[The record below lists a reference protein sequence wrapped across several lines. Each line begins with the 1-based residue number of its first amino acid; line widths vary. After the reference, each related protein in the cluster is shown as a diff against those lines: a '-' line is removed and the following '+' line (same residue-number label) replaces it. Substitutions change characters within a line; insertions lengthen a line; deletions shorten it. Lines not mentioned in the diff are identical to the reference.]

1 MNLAIYLLRHGEID
15 LGGQKRYVGQVDF
28 PLSDQG
34 LSQARH
40 WREKLA
46 CTAFEGIY
54 CSNLIRS
61 LDTARIIAGGD
72 EKRVHIL
79 SELREINLGEWDGLS
94 VAEVRS
100 RYPEEWEKRGQD
112 LAGYRPPCGESFA
125 DLHNRVLP
133 IFDDIVRTL
142 SGKVLMVAHAGVKR
156 VILCHILGMPLANLF
171 RLGQDYGRLSVVDC
185 ERRPLRLLAMNIADP
200 HPFMDLD

>member
-1 MNLAIYLLRHGEID
+1 
-15 LGGQKRYVGQVDF
+15 VGQVDL

-34 LSQARH
+34 LSQARR

-46 CTAFEGIY
+46 FTAFERIY
-54 CSNLIRS
+54 CSDLIRS

-72 EKRVHIL
+72 EERVHIL
-79 SELREINLGEWDGLS
+79 SQLREIHLGEWDGLS

-100 RYPEEWEKRGQD
+100 RYPEEWKKRGQD
-112 LAGYRPPCGESFA
+112 LVGYRPPHGESFA
-125 DLHNRVLP
+125 DLYKRVLP
-133 IFDDIVRTL
+133 VFDDIVRAL
-142 SGKVLMVAHAGVKR
+142 SGKVLLVTHAGVKR
-156 VILCHILGMPLANLF
+156 VILCQILGMPLANLF

-200 HPFMDLD
+200 LPLMGLD